1 MPVRHEQ
8 EHWEKC
14 WAIFAGFAITVV
26 LSIGT
31 DMMLHKA
38 GVYPPPGRVMTTDSL
53 LLLATAYRTAYG
65 VLGSYVAAR
74 LAPNRPMMRALA
86 LGAIGLAISIL
97 GAVVTWNREAEFG
110 PHWYPLALVV
120 LAMPQAWL
128 GGKMRENRQDPPFA

>member
-1 MPVRHEQ
+1 
-8 EHWEKC
+8 
-14 WAIFAGFAITVV
+14 
-26 LSIGT
+26 
-31 DMMLHKA
+31 MLHKA
-38 GVYPPPGRVMTTDSL
+38 GVYPPPGRVMTDSL

-74 LAPNRPMMRALA
+74 LAPNRPMMHALV